1 MLGQVTMPELQRT
14 VSDGQWDCLWI
25 AAHGNPDGFLLA
37 DGLVRSAELVQLVG
51 HRFALIVLNSCESL
65 LVGSML
71 QNDTPAA
78 VVVTQAALPD
88 RTAYLTAANFA
99 RELAH
104 HGDPQ
109 RAYRASHP
117 GGANIYLY
125 LAGMSDDFLARAT
138 ER

>member
-1 MLGQVTMPELQRT
+1 MLGQVTLPEVQRT
-14 VSDGQWDCLWI
+14 ITDGNFDCLWI

-51 HRFALIVLNSCESL
+51 HRFRLVVLNSCESL

-78 VVVTQAALPD
+78 VVVTQALLPD

-99 RELAH
+99 RELAR
-104 HGDPQ
+104 HGNPR
-109 RAYRASHP
+109 RAYRVAHP

-125 LAGMSDDFLARAT
+125 LAGMGDDFLAET
-138 ER
+138 